1 MTTIIWIVAG
11 LSVGKTTLNKD
22 LVSSIGDEPRRL
34 VEGDNNGVPY
44 CYTRY
49 GSICSLGNLNESQ
62 CSGLDRVSS
71 RLKNEGIEESIKQ
84 AIKDGVQFIIVE
96 SIMSAST
103 WPDFLRR
110 HTSNLLMVH
119 LKCDFE
125 SNVRRLKYRQFT
137 SPDYKG
143 IAESPV
149 DIRLT
154 DGNYEFIRKT
164 RKQYQGIYDKFKDKV
179 NHSVSIDTTDLGT
192 KHVLKRVLK
201 LINDSLS

>member
-22 LVSSIGDEPRRL
+22 LIEVLGDEPRRL
-34 VEGDNNGVPY
+34 VEGTNNGVPY

-49 GSICSLGNLNESQ
+49 GVICSLGNLNDSQ

-71 RLKNEGIEESIKQ
+71 KLKNEGIEESIKQ
-84 AIKDGVQFIIVE
+84 AVKDGVQFIIVE

-103 WPDFLRR
+103 WLDFLKK
-110 HTSNLLMVH
+110 HTDNLLMVH
-119 LKCDFE
+119 LCCDFE

-143 IAESPV
+143 IAEAPV

-164 RKQYQGIYDKFKDKV
+164 RKQYLAIYEKFKDKV
-179 NHSVSIDTTDLGT
+179 NHSVSIDTTNIGT
-192 KHVLKRVLK
+192 KKVMKGVLK